1 MSPFMIRN
9 PRLSLAS
16 GLLLLAACASSTP
29 AVAPSGK
36 AALPDAGVA
45 VATTPDAP
53 FRQTLPKP
61 GPPVSFTP
69 PVPTVFKLKN
79 GLPVWVVEKHDIPL
93 VTVEMV
99 VTAGEDTD
107 PARRPGTASFVADML
122 DEGTRSRDASA
133 IAAAFEDQAAVFR
146 SQADGDSMAA
156 AVSFPSGALAP
167 VLDVFSDCMLRPVFK
182 ARDVE
187 RVRAL
192 RLGDLAQLEADPT
205 QVGKTLLGR
214 DVFGDD
220 HPWAF
225 PALGTVAS
233 LKAIRP
239 GELADWH
246 RAWVKPNN
254 AVLVVVGDV
263 KVPDLL
269 AQLQSRFGGWTPA
282 KLPKRRSVAPRPH
295 KGPRA
300 ITVVDRPGAAQSSVW
315 VGELGLGVS
324 SADLYPAQIAGNV
337 LGGGFKSRLNANL
350 RSGKGYSYGAF
361 SFFEVRREPGV
372 FAAFAPVVA
381 DKTPEA
387 LTEIL
392 GELRRL
398 REGGIDDLELA
409 EAKAGL
415 IQSLPAEFETT
426 TATALTFGR
435 IWALGRP
442 PDYFVEYTRKIEAVT
457 RDDVAA
463 AAGQRFRPEAVSIVV
478 VGPLAQLKPRLEAL
492 DLGRLDVR
500 NASGE
505 AIKAARAVRST
516 QR

>member
-1 MSPFMIRN
+1 MSPSMLRN
-9 PRLSLAS
+9 RRLSLGT

-36 AALPDAGVA
+36 ALLPDAGVA
-45 VATTPDAP
+45 VAGTPDAP
-53 FRQTLPKP
+53 FRQNLPKP
-61 GPPVSFTP
+61 GPPVTFQP

-79 GLPVWVVEKHDIPL
+79 GLPVWVIEKHDIPL

-99 VTAGEDTD
+99 VAAGEDTD

-122 DEGTRSRDASA
+122 DEGTRTRDAAS
-133 IAAAFEDQAAVFR
+133 IATAFEDQAAVFR
-146 SQADGDSMAA
+146 TQADGDSMAA
-156 AVSFPSGALAP
+156 AVSFPAGALTP
-167 VLDVFSDCMLRPVFK
+167 VLEVFADCLLHPMFRSK
-182 ARDVE
+182 DVE

-192 RLGDLAQLEADPT
+192 RLGDLAQLEADPA

-214 DVFGDD
+214 TVFGED

-225 PALGTVAS
+225 PSLGTVSS

-239 GELADWH
+239 SELTAWH
-246 RAWVKPNN
+246 GAWVKPNN
-254 AVLVVVGDV
+254 AVLIVVGDV
-263 KVPDLL
+263 KAPELL
-269 AQLQSRFGGWTPA
+269 AQLQSRFGSWKPA

-295 KGPRA
+295 KGPRV

-315 VGELGLGVS
+315 VGELGIGAS
-324 SADLYPAQIAGNV
+324 SADLYPAQLAVTV
-337 LGGGFKSRLNANL
+337 LGGGYKSRINGNL
-350 RSGKGYSYGAF
+350 RSAKGYSYGAF
-361 SFFEVRREPGV
+361 SFFEVQREPGV
-372 FAAFAPVVA
+372 FATYAPVVA

-435 IWALGRP
+435 VWALGRP
-442 PDYFVEYTRKIEAVT
+442 PDFFVEYTRKIEAVT
-457 RDDVAA
+457 RDQVAA
-463 AAGQRFRPEAVSIVV
+463 AAAQRFRPEAVAIVV
-478 VGPLAQLKPRLEAL
+478 VGPLADLKPRLEAL
-492 DLGRLDVR
+492 ELGPLDVR

-505 AIKAARAVRST
+505 AAKAARAVRST
-516 QR
+516 QH